1 MAQKK
6 KKKPAGARKSTYA
19 KGKKVE
25 PPKKTGPAKSSTGTA
40 RPVQGV
46 AKQTSKGDQ
55 KQVESWNLVRKG
67 TLEAKV
73 MWALLAIIAVVALAR
88 YPLTQAEGNV
98 QYKAQVVEYKKL
110 LAAFEKKYPTAVE
123 QKKHSKDKPVTPK
136 APTTSVIVISVL
148 FGAIQSAIFAFLG
161 LNVLR
166 RTDLRTPV
174 LDKSLSGEGI
184 RGPDLLPFATWSIPA
199 GVLIIAP
206 LYLNARISSTLINNV
221 VKASGAINTK
231 YPLYKEILGSFND
244 GMFFFVLFVL
254 VAVPALIWVFTRYH
268 DRTHVE
274 PHWGGILGA
283 ALLALGFIWLNV
295 GNSVHSATQHAAYSL
310 GLALPVVI
318 MGYVFWKKGLE
329 YSMLAALI
337 GFGFYPLIASFVVK

>member
-19 KGKKVE
+19 KGKKIE
-25 PPKKTGPAKSSTGTA
+25 PPKTAPARRPTA
-40 RPVQGV
+40 TTRPTQGA
-46 AKQTSKGDQ
+46 AKQSAKGDQ

-73 MWALLAIIAVVALAR
+73 MLALLAIIAVVALAR
-88 YPLTQAEGNV
+88 FPLTQAEGNV
-98 QYKAQVVEYKKL
+98 QYKAQVVEYKKQV
-110 LAAFEKKYPTAVE
+110 AAFEKKYPTAAE
-123 QKKHSKDKPVTPK
+123 QKKHSKDKPAAPK

-161 LNVLR
+161 LNILR

-174 LDKSLSGEGI
+174 LDKSLGGEGI
-184 RGPDLLPFATWSIPA
+184 RSPDLLPFATWSIPA

-206 LYLNARISSTLINNV
+206 LYLNARISSILINNV
-221 VKASGAINTK
+221 VKTNGTINTR
-231 YPLYKEILGSFND
+231 YPLYKEMLGSFND

-254 VAVPALIWVFTRYH
+254 VAVPVLVWVFTRYN
-268 DRTHVE
+268 DRTRVE

-283 ALLALGFIWLNV
+283 ALLAFGFIWLNV
-295 GNSVHSATQHAAYSL
+295 GSSVHSAAQHAAYSL